1 MIQHSPVKQV
11 AWHPTNPSLLLIQ
24 CTHEESTVY
33 IYDTSASIPY
43 TITLPLLKS
52 TGHFF
57 ARWLLTETD
66 KKPAFT
72 FGDSGNFI
80 VVWPDGK
87 DVIVRFEAE
96 DGSQVDESDDSLF
109 EILTGRKSP
118 SKRMVD
124 STEVLV
130 SDVDDEGTELMDDT
144 FMGRGKLIGT
154 RSAMD
159 EMF

>member
-1 MIQHSPVKQV
+1 M
-11 AWHPTNPSLLLIQ
+11 
-24 CTHEESTVY
+24 
-33 IYDTSASIPY
+33 
-43 TITLPLLKS
+43 
-52 TGHFF
+52 
-57 ARWLLTETD
+57 
-66 KKPAFT
+66 
-72 FGDSGNFI
+72 
-80 VVWPDGK
+80 
-87 DVIVRFEAE
+87 IVRFEAE